1 MQTAAKTQRRLEAG
15 FNWETLR
22 RGRPLKRER
31 IGNLLAAGSLR
42 FARRLIGFAV
52 KIMGNVTGDSMTFV
66 ASTRF
71 DNDARVARDHGQLWG
86 IEFADRN
93 SIGVRAG
100 RAGSVRVAFDHAP
113 Q

>member
-71 DNDARVARDHGQLWG
+71 DNDASLL
-86 IEFADRN
+86 ILFCN
-93 SIGVRAG
+93 SALPVTR
-100 RAGSVRVAFDHAP
+100 P
-113 Q
+113 L